1 MMNRKL
7 LPMMNVLNGG
17 YIFTIFV
24 FWIIP
29 YMFMPSLRPFLGNG
43 LWNDLGALGWIDLV
57 CCAISGVGLILIL
70 KEHLGDTW
78 FDVSVAPKDY
88 IRPTLE
94 AWILMMVWVLA
105 STLFGRFWA
114 GILTYMGNFFPVAEF
129 SMNMVPILMLKDH
142 PILSTLIFTMLTPF
156 AVCGL
161 FYAAGFAPLCSRK
174 PILGYVGVIGVLV
187 VCEMIRNFWYKQ
199 PDFAIQ
205 EFLFQLPVHL
215 LACRAYQK
223 TDNLWT
229 PIFAIG
235 LLNLTTSL
243 LFFGLELLA

>member
-1 MMNRKL
+1 MKNKG

-29 YMFMPSLRPFLGNG
+29 YMFIPSLRPFLGNG
-43 LWNDLGALGWIDLV
+43 FWNDLDALGWIDLV

-78 FDVSVAPKDY
+78 FDVSVAPRDY
-88 IRPTLE
+88 IQAVLE
-94 AWILMMVWVLA
+94 AWILMMLWVLV
-105 STLFGRFWA
+105 LCLA
-114 GILTYMGNFFPVAEF
+114 GKGLMDLLIFPSDFFPVSEF
-129 SMNMVPILMLKDH
+129 TMNMTPALLLEDH
-142 PILSTLIFTMLTPF
+142 PILTTLVFSLLSPF
-156 AVCGL
+156 AVCGM
-161 FYAAGFAPLCSRK
+161 FYAAGFAPLASRK
-174 PILGYVGVIGVLV
+174 PWLGYLSVAIVLLLSTF
-187 VCEMIRNFWYKQ
+187 IRNFWYR
-199 PDFAIQ
+199 DTLFTVV
-205 EFLFQLPVHL
+205 EFILQLPVHL

-229 PIFAIG
+229 PIFSIG

>member
-1 MMNRKL
+1 MNRKL

-70 KEHLGDTW
+70 KEHLGDSW

-94 AWILMMVWVLA
+94 AWILMTLWVLVLCLVGKGLMDLLA
-105 STLFGRFWA
+105 FPSD
-114 GILTYMGNFFPVAEF
+114 YFPVSEF
-129 SMNMVPILMLKDH
+129 TMNMTPALLLKDH
-142 PILSTLIFTMLTPF
+142 PILTTLVFTLLSPF
-156 AVCGL
+156 AVGGM
-161 FYAAGFAPLCSRK
+161 FYAVGFAPLASRK
-174 PILGYVGVIGVLV
+174 PWLGYLNMVVVLLLSTF
-187 VCEMIRNFWYKQ
+187 IRLFWYR
-199 PDFAIQ
+199 DALFTFT